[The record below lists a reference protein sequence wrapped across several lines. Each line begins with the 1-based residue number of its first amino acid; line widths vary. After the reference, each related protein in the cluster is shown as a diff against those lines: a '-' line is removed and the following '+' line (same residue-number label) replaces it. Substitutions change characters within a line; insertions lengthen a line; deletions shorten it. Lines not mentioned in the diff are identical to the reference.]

1 MNKTVESSITQLIGY
16 AGAARSNYIKA
27 IDAISDQEEYEK
39 LIAEG
44 DSWFDQ
50 AHQAHFRLL
59 KDNPESNSQSFLLMV
74 HAEDQLTSAETFRII
89 AEKIRT
95 IVIN

>member
-1 MNKTVESSITQLIGY
+1 MNKTVESCITQLIGY

-27 IDAISDQEEYEK
+27 IDAVSDGEEFDK

-44 DSWFDQ
+44 DNWYDL

-59 KDNPESNSQSFLLMV
+59 KENPEGNLNSFLLMV